1 MARSNQTK
9 ATATPATTSA
19 RRTRSSPLNSEHPP
33 DRDSRRTRTSAA
45 ASNARNN
52 QITQQNDGD
61 DAQDEESDDDQSDGE
76 DSWKVEIL
84 AGVRAVLTAREAK
97 DRIKTT
103 KDEVR
108 ALNARPLRHD
118 TQAEREKMMCE
129 LELLRQRRDDLRAAR
144 SQTWTHDSK
153 KWWGVR
159 GIKNERGN
167 KYLIAWKP
175 TDGVQWEDS
184 WQKKDHANAKA
195 RRDWNRRKGIEE
207 TREYVDGPSDV
218 EYL

>member
-19 RRTRSSPLNSEHPP
+19 RRTRSSPLNSEDPP
-33 DRDSRRTRTSAA
+33 DRDSRRPRTSAA
-45 ASNARNN
+45 ASNTRNN
-52 QITQQNDGD
+52 QNTQQNDGD

-84 AGVRAVLTAREAK
+84 AGVRAVLTVREAK

-103 KDEVR
+103 KNEVR
-108 ALNARPLRHD
+108 ALDARPLRHD
-118 TQAEREKMMCE
+118 TQAEREKMMYE
-129 LELLRQRRDDLRAAR
+129 LEFLRQRRDGLRAAR
-144 SQTWTHDSK
+144 PQTWTHDPK
-153 KWWGVR
+153 KWWSVR

-175 TDGVQWEDS
+175 SDGVHWEDS

-195 RRDWNRRKGIEE
+195 KRDWNRRKGIEE
-207 TREYVDGPSDV
+207 MREYVDGPSDV
-218 EYL
+218 E